1 MRSKR
6 LAAGTTR
13 HGSIA
18 LYKSTFR
25 SRKSRSKKSSGE
37 SSVRSS
43 KESLDPSGNE
53 WLAAPAGVA
62 YGDDFEDKIIAAA
75 DHSIELLVLLTPWA
89 LT

>member
-1 MRSKR
+1 
-6 LAAGTTR
+6 
-13 HGSIA
+13 
-18 LYKSTFR
+18 
-25 SRKSRSKKSSGE
+25 
-37 SSVRSS
+37 VRSS